1 MDEKIELTKRQEE
14 ILNFIKKYIADHGYP
29 PAVRE
34 ICAGVGLSSPA
45 TVFVHRKP
53 WCDKTNE

>member
-14 ILNFIKKYIADHGYP
+14 ILNFIKKYIALHGYP

-45 TVFVHRKP
+45 TVFVHIK
-53 WCDKTNE
+53 NL